1 MFIDMNPHL
10 NQTSNRR
17 GLSVVNP
24 LRENPMNQI
33 RQQPLLVRDR

>member
-1 MFIDMNPHL
+1 MLIDMNPHL

-17 GLSVVNP
+17 GLSMMDA

-33 RQQPLLVRDR
+33 SQQPLLVRDR